1 MAEYGFFIPS
11 AGRTLIAGLLAGET
25 LEISRVMVGSGKPEN
40 QEALAAL
47 EDLVAPVAQATSTT
61 PLRNGEQV
69 DMVVEYRSDLNGGL
83 DTGFWLNEF
92 GIFAMDGGDE
102 VMIYYGCL
110 GDFPQWVSAYNDG
123 AIDIRR
129 YPVSLKVSADVEVVI
144 SYPAMAFMTAD
155 DVEQF
160 CMTTVLSQF
169 LDEAQKLI
177 ADHNEDQ
184 EAHPNKADLGEDGKV
199 VAEQLPEMNYEPA
212 GSVEQHNQDSDAHL
226 DIRAALAGTLK
237 AAVQVTYNRG

>member
-25 LEISRVMVGSGKPEN
+25 LEISRVMVGSGKPER
-40 QEALAAL
+40 QEALATL

-92 GIFAMDGGDE
+92 GIFAMDGDEE
-102 VMIYYGCL
+102 VMIYYGTL

-123 AIDIRR
+123 AIDVRR
-129 YPVSLKVSADVEVVI
+129 YP
-144 SYPAMAFMTAD
+144 
-155 DVEQF
+155 QF
-160 CMTTVLSQF
+160 CMTTILPQF
-169 LDEAQKLI
+169 LVSVKGLI
-177 ADHNEDQ
+177 DQHNANA
-184 EAHPNKADLGEDGKV
+184 EAHPAIHTEINGIDARLTLLELLYNTDVTGNPFSVTFGTLDGVTVEGVHNKAQARIEF
-199 VAEQLPEMNYEPA
+199 
-212 GSVEQHNQDSDAHL
+212 
-226 DIRAALAGTLK
+226 
-237 AAVQVTYNRG
+237 

>member
-1 MAEYGFFIPS
+1 MEEYGFFIPS

-25 LEISRVMVGSGKPEN
+25 LEISRVMVGSGKPES
-40 QEALAAL
+40 QEALATL

-92 GIFAMDGGDE
+92 GIFAMDGDEE
-102 VMIYYGCL
+102 VMIYYGTL

-123 AIDIRR
+123 AIDVRR

-160 CMTTVLSQF
+160 CMTTILPQF
-169 LDEAQKLI
+169 LVSAQGLI
-177 ADHNEDQ
+177 DQHNANA
-184 EAHPNKADLGEDGKV
+184 EAHPAIHTEINGIDARLTLLELLYNTDVTGNPFSVTFGTLDGVTVEGVHNKAQARIEF
-199 VAEQLPEMNYEPA
+199 
-212 GSVEQHNQDSDAHL
+212 
-226 DIRAALAGTLK
+226 
-237 AAVQVTYNRG
+237 